1 MKNVNA
7 VNWFEIPVTEMA
19 RAKKFYG
26 ALLDVELMDLPVPGD
41 GNSEMA
47 AFPWT
52 EDAPFS
58 AGALL
63 KSEGY
68 EPSTNGTIV
77 YFHCDDL
84 GVELARIEENG
95 GKVIVPKTSIG
106 EHGFIAQFID
116 TEGNRVA
123 LHSAK

>member
-7 VNWFEIPVTEMA
+7 VNWFEIPVTDMA

-26 ALLDVELMDLPVPGD
+26 ALLGVELMDLPSPD
-41 GNSEMA
+41 NSDSEMA
-47 AFPWT
+47 AFPWID
-52 EDAPFS
+52 DAPFS

-68 EPSTNGTIV
+68 APSTTGTTV

-84 GVELARIEENG
+84 SIELARVEENG
-95 GKVIVPKTSIG
+95 GKIIVPKTSTG
-106 EHGFIAQFID
+106 EYGFFAQFID

-123 LHSAK
+123 LHSIR

>member
-7 VNWFEIPVTEMA
+7 VNWFEIPVTDMA
-19 RAKKFYG
+19 RAKKFYSV
-26 ALLDVELMDLPVPGD
+26 LLRIELMDLPNPD
-41 GNSEMA
+41 NSDTEMA
-47 AFPWT
+47 AFPWI

-68 EPSTNGTIV
+68 TPSTTGTTV

-84 GVELARIEENG
+84 SVELARVEENE
-95 GKVIVPKTSIG
+95 GKILIPKTSIG
-106 EHGFIAQFID
+106 EHWYFAHFVD

-123 LHSAK
+123 LHSIK